1 MLDNGGPRQVEHQ
14 HKMRIS
20 DLSGRDMKE
29 TTDRDLELIIKE
41 EMN

>member
-14 HKMRIS
+14 HKIRIS
-20 DLSGRDMKE
+20 DISSRDIKH
-29 TTDRDLELIIKE
+29 TTDKDLELILRE